1 MADPTSTF
9 DYAQDI
15 RPLRGAFFGGVTAAA
30 DQRGLSA
37 KYQRTVGSA
46 VRDQNAVLAK
56 QESDAM
62 DRERQDLALRSQRL
76 QLQSIR
82 DARRKERED
91 QAVLP
96 QVFAELDAV
105 VAPAQPE
112 PVAKA
117 YERFYGL
124 QTKYATKLESN
135 PALRV
140 AFAAGEKRLQL
151 QEEAAKAAQAA
162 QEREEQL
169 NTSLLENVLRV
180 GGVET
185 AEAVLQAKGGG
196 TPEQQTLVQAYREG
210 LAQQTLAAQQE
221 ATGKQLDTAL
231 GQQDKFYAGLASD
244 FDKLK
249 MVDNEAADAPYGSKA
264 FAPEDARK
272 LKVLAKQVGI
282 APEEAAKMDPLD
294 LYEQTYTRLQEARAG
309 QVAPGVTPQ
318 APAKPSFGFDR

>member
-1 MADPTSTF
+1 MADPTTF

-30 DQRGLSA
+30 DQRGLAA
-37 KYQRTVGSA
+37 KQQRLVGGA
-46 VRDQNAVLAK
+46 VREQNAVLAK
-56 QESDAM
+56 QEADAM

-105 VAPAQPE
+105 VAPQE
-112 PVAKA
+112 PVPTAKA

-124 QTKYATKLESN
+124 QTKYAGKLESN

-140 AFAAGEKRLQL
+140 AFEAGAKRLEL
-151 QEEAAKAAQAA
+151 QETAAKAAQAA
-162 QEREEQL
+162 QEREEQI
-169 NTSLLENVLRV
+169 NTELLTNVLRV
-180 GGVET
+180 GGVDT

-210 LAQQTLAAQQE
+210 LAQQTLAAQQAE
-221 ATGKQLDTAL
+221 AGENLDKAL
-231 GQQDKFYAGLASD
+231 GQQDKFYSGLASD

-249 MVDNEAADAPYGSKA
+249 MVDNEAPDAPFGSKT

-294 LYEQTYTRLQEARAG
+294 LYEQTYLRLQEARAG
-309 QVAPGVTPQ
+309 QVAPGVTPT
-318 APAKPSFGFDR
+318 APVKPSFGFDR